1 MHRKDILETGINLT
15 TGDRNKTYGSP
26 YKNHEDIAKG
36 WEVIL
41 GIPVRPDQVAACM
54 AWLKLARTTKKSDHM
69 DNYIDGAVYMAIA
82 GELAAEEAAN
92 RKANEWVE
100 AKVNEIIWP
109 DSTEGDG
116 AVIDSPA
123 VTFSR

>member
-1 MHRKDILETGINLT
+1 MHRKEILETGITLT

-92 RKANEWVE
+92 KRAVEWASAEKSQV
-100 AKVNEIIWP
+100 IWP
-109 DSTEGDG
+109 DSAEGDG
-116 AVIDSPA
+116 AFIESPA
-123 VTFSR
+123 ITFGR